1 MNEHITN
8 PEQTVT
14 VTPPHSDQN
23 EEKTVDQSHEQTTSP
38 TLAQRIQAMNL
49 DEEVAQQLTRLTEA
63 MPDVTPP
70 DEVLATLVRGI
81 THDADVKNAD
91 AAGFLR
97 GRNEKIEA
105 VLHPEPQDDDATV
118 TPIFPRYCR
127 RSVWE

>member
-1 MNEHITN
+1 MNQQEKEKEHKTA
-8 PEQTVT
+8 
-14 VTPPHSDQN
+14 VTPPPFVQQ
-23 EEKTVDQSHEQTTSP
+23 EETVETQEQTTSP
-38 TLAQRIQAMNL
+38 TLVQRIQAMNL

>member
-1 MNEHITN
+1 MNQQEKEKEHKTA
-8 PEQTVT
+8 
-14 VTPPHSDQN
+14 VTPPPFVQH
-23 EEKTVDQSHEQTTSP
+23 EETVETHEQTTSP

>member
-1 MNEHITN
+1 MNQQEKEKEHKTA
-8 PEQTVT
+8 
-14 VTPPHSDQN
+14 VTPPPFVQH
-23 EEKTVDQSHEQTTSP
+23 EETVETHEQTTSP

-49 DEEVAQQLTRLTEA
+49 DAEVAQQLTRLTEA